1 MKKNFRPKCLTSKT
15 QIAINN
21 RNELLPCC
29 FWDVTPFN
37 KDTDPVASKL
47 TSISNIDK
55 FDSIADILQQ
65 KEWVDFY
72 ERIVE
77 AEKTQNYRSVNRLC
91 KKQCLDMGEPRFRK
105 EETFTNKGES
115 VDVYER

>member
-29 FWDVTPFN
+29 FWDERSFK
-37 KDTDPVASKL
+37 KDPIASKII
-47 TSISNIDK
+47 SVSNIDK

-72 ERIVE
+72 ESIVE
-77 AEKTQNYRSVNRLC
+77 AEKTQNYDSVNRLC
-91 KKQCLDMGEPRFRK
+91 KKQCLDMSKPKFRK
-105 EETFTNKGES
+105 EETFNNKGEL
-115 VDVYER
+115 VKLNEK

>member
-1 MKKNFRPKCLTSKT
+1 MKKKFRPKCLTSKT

-29 FWDVTPFN
+29 FWDERSFK
-37 KDTDPVASKL
+37 KDPIASKII
-47 TSISNIDK
+47 SVSNIDK

-72 ERIVE
+72 ESIVE
-77 AEKTQNYRSVNRLC
+77 AEKTQNYDSVNRLC

-105 EETFTNKGES
+105 EEMFNNKGES
-115 VDVYER
+115 VNLYER